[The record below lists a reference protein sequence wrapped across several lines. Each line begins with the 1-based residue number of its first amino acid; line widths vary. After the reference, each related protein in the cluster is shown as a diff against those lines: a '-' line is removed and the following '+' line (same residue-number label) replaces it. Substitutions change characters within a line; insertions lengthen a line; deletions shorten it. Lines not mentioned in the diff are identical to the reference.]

1 MPYLHWN
8 DARSLVLSG
17 ASIIGQELSMHYLE
31 KQRRTSNLTDLAE
44 QYGESIDNLS
54 MDVLMEAIYNERNA
68 FTARVLHKHETD
80 NKEEET

>member
-17 ASIIGQELSMHYLE
+17 ASIIGQGLSMHYSD

-54 MDVLMEAIYNERNA
+54 MDVLMEAIYNERHA